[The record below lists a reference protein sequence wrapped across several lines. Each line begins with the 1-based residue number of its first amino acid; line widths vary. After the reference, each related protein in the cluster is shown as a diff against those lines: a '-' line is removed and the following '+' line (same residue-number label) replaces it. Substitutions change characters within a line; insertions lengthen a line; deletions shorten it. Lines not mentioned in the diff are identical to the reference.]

1 MSEDAPVNTGAAWW
15 PGEGPAYYELELR
28 GPVGGYFVWEPGDG
42 GPLMLLAGG
51 SGIVPLRS
59 ILRHRRRTG
68 SDGSPCRWASRTG
81 SPCDGGVGRIF
92 TGGTGSG
99 TYVPVSGQE
108 SVPNAF
114 EGVNNV
120 ILTAGRQFL
129 EATWSRL
136 DTGLRS
142 GEA

>member
-1 MSEDAPVNTGAAWW
+1 MPV
-15 PGEGPAYYELELR
+15 
-28 GPVGGYFVWEPGDG
+28 
-42 GPLMLLAGG
+42 
-51 SGIVPLRS
+51 I
-59 ILRHRRRTG
+59 
-68 SDGSPCRWASRTG
+68 
-81 SPCDGGVGRIF
+81 
-92 TGGTGSG
+92 
-99 TYVPVSGQE
+99 GQE

-142 GEA
+142 GDA